1 MTENR
6 KTLLAAMWNGMFRTC
21 PCGRCVCV
29 AVPPETT
36 KREVFASWA
45 EIAARW
51 ANRDASSANR
61 CREAVAKL
69 VAISASPEPYARQA
83 DEYDRSARR
92 LVRSST
98 TYRRMANGLPPLA
111 KSE

>member
-6 KTLLAAMWNGMFRTC
+6 KRLLTAMWNGMFRTC
-21 PCGRCVCV
+21 PCGRCGCV
-29 AVPPETT
+29 SVSPEAT

-45 EIAARW
+45 EIASRW
-51 ANRDASSANR
+51 AHCDASSANR

-83 DEYDRSARR
+83 DEYDRSVRR
-92 LVRSST
+92 LTRSST
-98 TYRRMANGLPPLA
+98 RYQRMANGLPPFGKQA
-111 KSE
+111 